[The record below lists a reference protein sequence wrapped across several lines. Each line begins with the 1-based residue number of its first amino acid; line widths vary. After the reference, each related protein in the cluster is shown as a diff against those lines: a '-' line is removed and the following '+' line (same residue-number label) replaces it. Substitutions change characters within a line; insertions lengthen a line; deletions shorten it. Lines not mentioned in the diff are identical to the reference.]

1 MSDIKEML
9 RRHEGERLKPY
20 KCPAGKNTIGV
31 GWNFDANPLPKD
43 IAAYLAAH
51 GQITKGMSERLL
63 DISIATARRNCIE
76 LFPNFKTFSENRQN
90 ALIDFVF
97 NVGPGTALKFRNTLT
112 FIRTGA
118 WDLAAAN
125 MAKSRW
131 YEQVGSRAKEIVKMI
146 KEG

>member
-1 MSDIKEML
+1 MQYGMTGVKTLLGASDIKDAIG
-9 RRHEGERLKPY
+9 EGDFFEAADK
-20 KCPAGKNTIGV
+20 TIDV
-31 GWNFDANPLPKD
+31 GSG
-43 IAAYLAAH
+43 IAEVVYDE
-51 GQITKGMSERLL
+51 KKFKEMSERLL
-63 DISIATARRNCIE
+63 DLSIAAARRNCLE

-97 NVGPGTALKFRNTLT
+97 NVGLGTALKFKNTLT